1 MQSGIGG
8 WAVAIDVYARI
19 RDDIVS
25 GALAPGS
32 PLVEVP
38 TAERYGVSRT
48 PVREALRRL
57 EQDGLVERGDRGMRV
72 RVRSSE
78 EILEIYDVRI
88 GLEAMA
94 ARWAAERRTLLDLAR
109 LRRAHERMCE
119 TDPTDAAAMAEANRR
134 FHETLWLAGHNGTLV
149 DLLRHLHAHLT
160 RYPATTLTRE
170 GRWKAVLDEHARL
183 IDAVDAGDAS
193 AAADIAEAHMAAAR
207 EIRLEMAGESD
218 DAV

>member
-1 MQSGIGG
+1 MT
-8 WAVAIDVYARI
+8 VENRI
-19 RDDIVS
+19 AQT
-25 GALAPGS
+25 G
-32 PLVEVP
+32 
-38 TAERYGVSRT
+38 T
-48 PVREALRRL
+48 LRRL

-88 GLEAMA
+88 GLEAVA

-183 IDAVDAGDAS
+183 IDAVDAGDAR

-207 EIRLEMAGESD
+207 EIRLAMAGESD
-218 DAV
+218 DGV

>member
-1 MQSGIGG
+1 M
-8 WAVAIDVYARI
+8 
-19 RDDIVS
+19 
-25 GALAPGS
+25 
-32 PLVEVP
+32 
-38 TAERYGVSRT
+38 
-48 PVREALRRL
+48 
-57 EQDGLVERGDRGMRV
+57 
-72 RVRSSE
+72 
-78 EILEIYDVRI
+78 RI
-88 GLEAMA
+88 GLEATA
-94 ARWAAERRTLLDLAR
+94 AVGRRSGALGLDLAR

-183 IDAVDAGDAS
+183 VDAVDAGDART
-193 AAADIAEAHMAAAR
+193 AAAIAEAHMAAAR

-218 DAV
+218 DSV

>member
-1 MQSGIGG
+1 
-8 WAVAIDVYARI
+8 V
-19 RDDIVS
+19 
-25 GALAPGS
+25 
-32 PLVEVP
+32 
-38 TAERYGVSRT
+38 
-48 PVREALRRL
+48 
-57 EQDGLVERGDRGMRV
+57 
-72 RVRSSE
+72 
-78 EILEIYDVRI
+78 
-88 GLEAMA
+88 A

-119 TDPTDAAAMAEANRR
+119 TDPTDVAAMAEANRR

-183 IDAVDAGDAS
+183 IDAVDAGDAR

-207 EIRLEMAGESD
+207 EIRLAMAGESD
-218 DAV
+218 DGV